1 MIGKRNIVLAAGLA
15 VIAVATIVF
24 LARSSSPQSAALAA
38 RQHAMELL
46 GARIAKLRPECKVL
60 VLSNPFTK
68 ESSYLNEKSQYE
80 RASLRGLR
88 KGLGGRSP
96 VKVVFPE
103 IRPEY
108 FANPQSVMIPSDYR
122 TPLSFLMRPE
132 SVEQLAEA
140 HPECRVIVSLIGL
153 PVEVDRLKIWDESD
167 PRCFALLLPDLRL
180 IGSPA
185 KAAEAFLRG
194 KLLAVVTEDSFKL
207 NAPLIVTRDN
217 VAEVLERQP
226 KALGY

>member
-1 MIGKRNIVLAAGLA
+1 MTANRNIVLASVLA
-15 VIAVATIVF
+15 VVAVAALAF
-24 LARSSSPQSAALAA
+24 LANSSSPKSAALAA

-68 ESSYLNEKSQYE
+68 ESSYLNEKNQYE

-108 FANPQSVMIPSDYR
+108 FTNPQSVFIPPDSR
-122 TPLSFLMRPE
+122 TPLSFLMRPD
-132 SVEQLAEA
+132 SVDQLAEA
-140 HPECRVIVSLIGL
+140 HRECRVIVSLIGL
-153 PVEVDRLKIWDESD
+153 PAEVDRLTIWNEND
-167 PRCFALLLPDLRL
+167 PRSFALLLPDLRL
-180 IGSPA
+180 LGPPA
-185 KAAEAFLRG
+185 KAVEAFQRG
-194 KLLAVVTEDSFKL
+194 KLLVAVAEDCFQSGDL
-207 NAPLIVTRDN
+207 LVVTRDN
-217 VAEVLERQP
+217 IEEILKRQP